1 MWIKEK
7 DKGGLI
13 RETEMLPERDNEEA
27 TEDKI
32 KGGER
37 ERGLQGAGRRWRMS
51 DGVCMEEK

>member
-7 DKGGLI
+7 DKEGLI

-32 KGGER
+32 KGREGER
-37 ERGLQGAGRRWRMS
+37 GAYRELGEDR
-51 DGVCMEEK
+51 E